1 MDMCERISGSA
12 SIFDPLLS
20 FSGNSKS
27 GWTFA
32 EPSPEEISG
41 WLLFGAMPKSDINN
55 SYKNKQS
62 IQKNDIN
69 EIPLNFKKLNLN

>member
-1 MDMCERISGSA
+1 A

-41 WLLFGAMPKSDINN
+41 WLLFGAMPTHEVPSWIPLKTSNPSKKSDIN
-55 SYKNKQS
+55 
-62 IQKNDIN
+62 
-69 EIPLNFKKLNLN
+69 